1 MDEADGKK
9 LRSDR
14 RRRKM
19 TVIFRVTP
27 DEHARL
33 AEEAANAGVGNINAW
48 AREVAFEAAGF
59 PQMNRQDLTV
69 IIGHLGKI
77 GSNINQIAK
86 VANMNRRV
94 DLAAALLEEVAELM
108 ELKSQIKSELE

>member
-1 MDEADGKK
+1 MEGKDTNSP
-9 LRSDR
+9 RSDR

-33 AEEAANAGVGNINAW
+33 AEEAVNAGVGNINAW
-48 AREVAFEAAGF
+48 AREVTFEAAGC

-86 VANMNRRV
+86 IANTNRRV
-94 DLAAALLEEVAELM
+94 DLTVELFAEL
-108 ELKSQIKSELE
+108 EDLLALKRRIASALE

>member
-1 MDEADGKK
+1 MEGKVSK
-9 LRSDR
+9 HPHSDR

-27 DEHARL
+27 EEHARL

-48 AREVAFEAAGF
+48 AREVTFEAAGC
-59 PQMNRQDLTV
+59 PQMNRKDLTV

>member
-1 MDEADGKK
+1 MEGKVSK
-9 LRSDR
+9 HPHSDR

-27 DEHARL
+27 EEHARL

-48 AREVAFEAAGF
+48 AREVTFEAAGC
-59 PQMNRQDLTV
+59 PQMDRQDLTV

-86 VANMNRRV
+86 IANTNRRV
-94 DLAAALLEEVAELM
+94 DLAAELLAEL
-108 ELKSQIKSELE
+108 EDLLALKRRIASALK